1 MTRTGI
7 FAIVA
12 AGAALGAVSGA
23 FAIGKNKR
31 KLRQQPY
38 AAIGSGL
45 LATGAA
51 AVLYNAP
58 TCPPCAPGTVPNG
71 AIASTPSLSQGGY
84 TAAVAFAA
92 ALGGVA
98 GAMAV
103 GKQKPSKLLG
113 QQPYA
118 PIGAALLGAGA
129 AAVFYP
135 NAPTC
140 PPCVVAPPAVTA
152 PAPGN
157 TTTAPPAATPVQ
169 TSPTPQ

>member
-1 MTRTGI
+1 MNRLGV

-12 AGAALGAVSGA
+12 AGAAVGSIGGALAV
-23 FAIGKNKR
+23 GKKKGGPR
-31 KLRQQPY
+31 MRQQPY

-45 LATGAA
+45 VATTAA
-51 AVLYNAP
+51 AVLYQAP
-58 TCPPCAPGTVPNG
+58 VCPPCGPGTVAQGVVSGPV
-71 AIASTPSLSQGGY
+71 SLSHGGY
-84 TAAVAFAA
+84 GAAVAFASI
-92 ALGGVA
+92 LGGVI

-135 NAPTC
+135 TPPTC
-140 PPCVVAPPAVTA
+140 PPCIA
-152 PAPGN
+152 
-157 TTTAPPAATPVQ
+157 PVQ
-169 TSPTPQ
+169 TPAPVIVPPVVVSPPR